1 MNLKDAAFVF
11 LGGGFGA
18 TARYSIALLAFRIS
32 GPGFPW
38 GTLVV
43 NLIGCAAIGVVAG
56 LTAHRHAGGLS
67 VAPFASMDHTARLIL
82 VTGFLGGFTT
92 FSAFG
97 IETTDLLRLGQPGR
111 AAAYVL
117 ASVLLGLALAWIG
130 WTLGLRFAP
139 PATPLSQTG

>member
-1 MNLKDAAFVF
+1 MTLKDAALVF

-18 TARYSIALLAFRIS
+18 TARYSVSLLAFRIA

-43 NLIGCAAIGVVAG
+43 NLAGCAAIGAIAG

-67 VAPFASMDHTARLIL
+67 ITPFASMDHAARLIL

-111 AAAYVL
+111 AATYVL
-117 ASVLLGLALAWIG
+117 ASMILGLAFAWIG
-130 WTLGLRFAP
+130 WTMGLRFAP
-139 PATPLSQTG
+139 PAPSLSQPG